1 MWGKNPNSHTKFQ
14 LFKTF
19 QTNTK
24 EKTQQSHKYSDL
36 DAKI

>member
-1 MWGKNPNSHTKFQ
+1 MWGKNPNSNTQ
-14 LFKTF
+14 LQHLKTF